1 MWCVRVEFRWVEI
14 LLFSEYTMTGLKFLE
29 DHRIKYLFM
38 HLRRQVSRYFSVF
51 RYCYKS
57 L

>member
-1 MWCVRVEFRWVEI
+1 MWCVRVEFHWVEV